1 MSRQQLK
8 RWAAP
13 LWANISQALNLALSG
28 PAVGLGIQAHL
39 PAHRPTHRP
48 PSPQP
53 GVQA

>member
-13 LWANISQALNLALSG
+13 LWASLSQALSG

-39 PAHRPTHRP
+39 PAHSPSHRL

>member
-13 LWANISQALNLALSG
+13 LWTSLSQAMSHALSG
-28 PAVGLGIQAHL
+28 PGFGLSIQAHL
-39 PAHRPTHRP
+39 PAHCP

>member
-13 LWANISQALNLALSG
+13 LWASMSQALNRALSG
-28 PAVGLGIQAHL
+28 PADGLGIQAHL
-39 PAHRPTHRP
+39 PAHRPTQRSQ
-48 PSPQP
+48 SPQP